1 VNRWLTVATA
11 LGFLAWSA
19 VFQHRATF
27 LAVDRNRYA
36 SLFDDALISMRYA
49 WNLAHGNGLVWNP
62 GERVEGYSNFLTT
75 LLMAIPSVFFDAR
88 RAVLAVQLFGI
99 ATVLGVGLLCV
110 RLARSVRRSE
120 RCSGSMGHDAIVLA
134 AAISF
139 YPLSFWSVT
148 GMETG
153 LLTLLFLGA
162 LVAVDRWVEH
172 QSRGGLFLAASL
184 AGLLTWVR
192 PDAVVFALLIPAFA
206 AFAESSSRRGPN
218 IRVGLALVAVVM
230 IFPLAQLLFRV
241 SYYGH
246 PFPNTYVL
254 KIEGFPIL
262 DRIRNGIGYFG
273 HQAAGVLALLSA
285 VAVGVWNGR
294 SRIRLVAGASL
305 LVAVLFQTWAGGDA
319 WPYWRMVA
327 PALPLILAL
336 AASDL
341 WGTRRKPVALAAL
354 VSLWLLLNVAFLP
367 EIRFQRRPYQWESNV
382 QNVNTALALRA
393 VTEPS
398 AMVGVFWA
406 GAIPF
411 YSERPALDFLG
422 KSDPVIARRAPDLS
436 GAISWSGMRSVPGH
450 NKYDLDY
457 SIRRLR
463 PTYVQGLVWGRDD
476 LTEWGRS
483 AYDSVLVWDVG
494 LRLRHGDPRVHW
506 ERTRAVR

>member
-1 VNRWLTVATA
+1 VNRWLTVVTA

-19 VFQHRATF
+19 FFRHRATF
-27 LAVDRNRYA
+27 LAVDHNRYA

-49 WNLAHGNGLVWNP
+49 WNLAHGNGLVWNQ
-62 GERVEGYSNFLTT
+62 GERVEGYSNFLMT
-75 LLMAIPSVFFDAR
+75 LLMAIPSLFFDPR
-88 RAVLAVQLFGI
+88 RAALAVQLLGI

-110 RLARSVRRSE
+110 RLARRVRRTE
-120 RCSGSMGHDAIVLA
+120 GSHESTGHDAIVLA

-153 LLTLLFLGA
+153 LLTILFLGA
-162 LVAVDRWVEH
+162 LVAVDRWAERRR
-172 QSRGGLFLAASL
+172 RGDLFLASLL

-206 AFAESSSRRGPN
+206 AYAVSPSRRGSN
-218 IRVGLALVAVVM
+218 IRVGLALVAVVV
-230 IFPLAQLLFRV
+230 IFALAQLLFRV
-241 SYYGH
+241 MYYGH
-246 PFPNTYVL
+246 SVPNTYVL

-273 HQAAGVLALLSA
+273 HQAAGVLALLA
-285 VAVGVWNGR
+285 AFAIGVWRGR
-294 SRIRLVAGASL
+294 SRIRLVAGGSL

-319 WPYWRMVA
+319 WPYWRMVT

-336 AASDL
+336 AAGDL
-341 WGTRRKPVALAAL
+341 WGIRRKSVALAAL

-367 EIRFQRRPYQWESNV
+367 EIRLQRRPYQWEANV

-398 AMVGVFWA
+398 ATVGVFWA

-422 KSDPVIARRAPDLS
+422 KSDPTIAHRAPDLS

-463 PTYVQGLVWGRDD
+463 PTYVQGLVWGRED

-483 AYDSVLVWDVG
+483 AYDSVLVGDVG
-494 LRLRHGDPRVHW
+494 LRLRHGDPLVHW
-506 ERTRAVR
+506 ERTRAVP